1 MKFYILSKRA
11 QTDVINEKGIVMRKF
26 IVAAVLTAIGAVW
39 ANARDT
45 EISAGYGAESAMEH
59 IPSYSN
65 HWRGM
70 DHSWG
75 TFSFTIDH
83 RFADRLWIGM
93 GYTIS
98 SASIDNV
105 QDGRGGD
112 VTWHGLL
119 VNTRYE
125 WMQKNSVT
133 LYSHVGIGVLIGYM
147 SPEWEPGYNITRF
160 GFQASP
166 IGVQW
171 DVNRHVGL
179 FAEAGYGIQ
188 GIVKAGVRVGL

>member
-1 MKFYILSKRA
+1 MKKLIF
-11 QTDVINEKGIVMRKF
+11 
-26 IVAAVLTAIGAVW
+26 AALIAAISSFGTE
-39 ANARDT
+39 ARDT
-45 EISAGYGAESAMEH
+45 EISVGYGAESAMEH
-59 IPSYSN
+59 IPAYSN
-65 HWRGM
+65 HWHGM
-70 DHSWG
+70 NHSWG

-98 SASIDNV
+98 SASADNV
-105 QDGRGGD
+105 MQGRGGD

-125 WMQKNSVT
+125 WLRRKNLT
-133 LYSHVGIGVLIGYM
+133 LYSHAGIGVLIAYM

-171 DVNRHVGL
+171 DLSRHAGL
-179 FAEAGYGIQ
+179 FAEAGYGRQ
-188 GIVKAGVRVGL
+188 GVVKVGVRVGL